1 MPGAGQGI
9 ADCHGRPEVR
19 HNGNDHD
26 KEPGHAIIVAHIDIR
41 DLSWCGGIMTALEA
55 VSVYLPPARIPIE
68 NLAEPLGLTD
78 MQVRLF
84 RRFHG
89 LREVGRD
96 PDASPFDLLMKA
108 AAGLDGLRGH
118 EHRVRYV
125 VYARAMPVTEPYPAN
140 TLHDVCRAL
149 GLGKA
154 IAFTIT
160 HQSCASGLLAIDL
173 AGRLLA
179 ADQAAGSAAQGQP
192 HDQDGPLALVLSG
205 EKAFTREAQMFTDT
219 TVFGEGAA
227 ACLVS
232 ASGARD
238 RMLAY
243 ASNVRG
249 EFDSATGANDARLQ
263 REYRPL
269 LAEVMHRALDEAG
282 LTLDDIRIVLPHNV
296 NVVTWQRMC
305 VLLKF
310 PRDRVLLDNIPAS
323 GHVFCADMF
332 ANYQTA
338 CERGLLQP
346 GDRYLAAAVG
356 AGGGATFAAMV
367 FEH

>member
-1 MPGAGQGI
+1 
-9 ADCHGRPEVR
+9 
-19 HNGNDHD
+19 
-26 KEPGHAIIVAHIDIR
+26 
-41 DLSWCGGIMTALEA
+41 MTALEA
-55 VSVYLPPARIPIE
+55 VSVYLPPTRVPVE
-68 NLAEPLGLTD
+68 TLAGPLGLTD
-78 MQVRLF
+78 MQVKLF

-96 PDASPFDLLMKA
+96 PDASLYDLLMKA
-108 AAGLDGLRGH
+108 ATGLGALRGQ

-125 VYARAMPVTEPYPAN
+125 LYARTMPVVGPYPVN
-140 TLHDVCRAL
+140 PLHEVCRAL
-149 GLGKA
+149 GLGHA
-154 IAFTIT
+154 LAFTVT
-160 HQSCASGLLAIDL
+160 HQSCASGLLAIDM

-179 ADQAAGSAAQGQP
+179 ADEAGGQDGQGSAA
-192 HDQDGPLALVLSG
+192 GPLALIISG
-205 EKAFTREAQMFTDT
+205 EKAFTREAQMFADT
-219 TVFGEGAA
+219 TIFGEGAS

-232 ASGARD
+232 AFGARD

-249 EFDSATGANDARLQ
+249 EFDSDTGANDARLQ
-263 REYRPL
+263 REYRPS
-269 LAEVMHRALDEAG
+269 LAEVMRRALDEAG
-282 LTLDDIRIVLPHNV
+282 VTLDDIRVVLPHNV
-296 NVVTWQRMC
+296 NLVTWQRMC
-305 VLLKF
+305 LLLEF
-310 PRDRVLLDNIPAS
+310 PRDRVVLDNIPTS
-323 GHVFCADMF
+323 GHVFCADVF

>member
-1 MPGAGQGI
+1 
-9 ADCHGRPEVR
+9 
-19 HNGNDHD
+19 
-26 KEPGHAIIVAHIDIR
+26 
-41 DLSWCGGIMTALEA
+41 MTALEA

-68 NLAEPLGLTD
+68 SLAGSFGLTD
-78 MQVRLF
+78 MQVKLF

-96 PDASPFDLLMKA
+96 PDVSLYGLLMKA
-108 AAGLDGLRGH
+108 AAGLDALRGQ

-125 VYARAMPVTEPYPAN
+125 LYARTMPVVVPYPVN
-140 TLHDVCRAL
+140 PLHEVCRAL
-149 GLGKA
+149 GLDHA
-154 IAFTIT
+154 LSFTVT
-160 HQSCASGLLAIDL
+160 HQSCASGLLAIDM

-179 ADQAAGSAAQGQP
+179 ADTADG
-192 HDQDGPLALVLSG
+192 QDGQAGEDGQAEPLALILSG
-205 EKAFTREAQMFTDT
+205 EKAFTREAQMFADT
-219 TVFGEGAA
+219 TIFGEGAS

-232 ASGARD
+232 AFGARD
-238 RMLAY
+238 RLLAY

-249 EFDSATGANDARLQ
+249 EFDSATGENDARLQ
-263 REYRPL
+263 REYRPS
-269 LAEVMHRALDEAG
+269 LAEVMRRALDEAG
-282 LTLDDIRIVLPHNV
+282 LALGDIRIVLPHNV

-305 VLLKF
+305 TLLKF
-310 PRDRVLLDNIPAS
+310 PVDRVVLDNIPAS

-332 ANYQTA
+332 ANYKTA

>member
-1 MPGAGQGI
+1 
-9 ADCHGRPEVR
+9 
-19 HNGNDHD
+19 
-26 KEPGHAIIVAHIDIR
+26 
-41 DLSWCGGIMTALEA
+41 MTALEA
-55 VSVYLPPARIPIE
+55 VSVYLPSVRIPIE
-68 NLAEPLGLTD
+68 SLAGPLGLTD
-78 MQVRLF
+78 MQVKLF

-96 PDASPFDLLMKA
+96 PDASPYDLLMKA
-108 AAGLDGLRGH
+108 AAGLDALRGQ

-125 VYARAMPVTEPYPAN
+125 LYARTMPVTGPYPVN
-140 TLHDVCRAL
+140 PLHEVCRAL
-149 GLGKA
+149 GLGHA
-154 IAFTIT
+154 LACTVT
-160 HQSCASGLLAIDL
+160 HQSCASGLLAIDM

-179 ADQAAGSAAQGQP
+179 ADASDG
-192 HDQDGPLALVLSG
+192 QDGPLALILSG
-205 EKAFTREAQMFTDT
+205 EKAFTREAQVFADT
-219 TVFGEGAA
+219 TVFGEGAS

-232 ASGARD
+232 AFGTRD

-249 EFDSATGANDARLQ
+249 DFDSDTGANDARLQ
-263 REYRPL
+263 REYRPS
-269 LAEVMHRALDEAG
+269 LAEVMRQALDEAG
-282 LTLDDIRIVLPHNV
+282 LTLDDIRVVLPHNV
-296 NVVTWQRMC
+296 NLVTWQRMC
-305 VLLKF
+305 LLLQF
-310 PRDRVLLDNIPAS
+310 PRERVVLDNIPTS
-323 GHVFCADMF
+323 GHVFCADVF

>member
-1 MPGAGQGI
+1 
-9 ADCHGRPEVR
+9 
-19 HNGNDHD
+19 
-26 KEPGHAIIVAHIDIR
+26 
-41 DLSWCGGIMTALEA
+41 MTALEA
-55 VSVYLPPARIPIE
+55 VSVYLPPVRVPIE
-68 NLAEPLGLTD
+68 SLAGPLGLTA

-89 LREVGRD
+89 LGEVGRD
-96 PDASPFDLLMKA
+96 PDPSPFGLLMKA
-108 AAGLDGLRGH
+108 AAGLDALRGQ

-125 VYARAMPVTEPYPAN
+125 LYARAMPVVAPYPVN
-140 TLHDVCRAL
+140 PLHEVCRAL
-149 GLGKA
+149 GLEHA
-154 IAFTIT
+154 LAFTVT
-160 HQSCASGLLAIDL
+160 HQSCASGLLAIDM

-179 ADQAAGSAAQGQP
+179 ADSADPGPADPGP
-192 HDQDGPLALVLSG
+192 ADPGRGDTGNGPDGTGDPAGPLALILAG
-205 EKAFTREAQMFTDT
+205 EKAFTHDAQVFADT
-219 TVFGEGAA
+219 TVFGEGAS

-232 ASGARD
+232 AFGARD
-238 RMLAY
+238 RLLAY

-249 EFDSATGANDARLQ
+249 DFDSATGENDARLQ

-269 LAEVMHRALDEAG
+269 LAEVMLQALDEAG
-282 LTLDDIRIVLPHNV
+282 LTLGDIRVILPHNV
-296 NVVTWQRMC
+296 NMVTWQRMC

-310 PRDRVLLDNIPAS
+310 PRDRVVLDNIPTS
-323 GHVFCADMF
+323 GHVFCADLF

>member
-1 MPGAGQGI
+1 
-9 ADCHGRPEVR
+9 
-19 HNGNDHD
+19 
-26 KEPGHAIIVAHIDIR
+26 
-41 DLSWCGGIMTALEA
+41 MTALEA
-55 VSVYLPPARIPIE
+55 VSVYLPPARVPIE
-68 NLAEPLGLTD
+68 HLADSLGLTE
-78 MQVRLF
+78 MQVKLF

-96 PDASPFDLLMKA
+96 PDMSLSDLLMKA
-108 AAGLDGLRGH
+108 AAGLDALRGQ

-125 VYARAMPVTEPYPAN
+125 LYARAMPVVAPYPVN
-140 TLHDVCRAL
+140 PLHEVCRAL
-149 GLGKA
+149 GLEHA
-154 IAFTIT
+154 LAFTVT
-160 HQSCASGLLAIDL
+160 QQSCASGLMAIDM

-179 ADQAAGSAAQGQP
+179 ADTAPDSSHRAGGQA
-192 HDQDGPLALVLSG
+192 GPLALILAG
-205 EKAFTREAQMFTDT
+205 EKAFTHDAQVFADT
-219 TVFGEGAA
+219 TVFGEGAS

-238 RMLAY
+238 RLLAY

-249 EFDSATGANDARLQ
+249 DFDNATGENDARLQ

-269 LAEVMHRALDEAG
+269 LAEVMLRALDEAG
-282 LTLDDIRIVLPHNV
+282 LTLDDIRVILPHNV
-296 NVVTWQRMC
+296 NMVTWQRMC
-305 VLLKF
+305 LLLKF
-310 PRDRVLLDNIPAS
+310 PRDRVLLDNIPTS
-323 GHVFCADMF
+323 GHVFCADLF
-332 ANYQTA
+332 VNYQTA